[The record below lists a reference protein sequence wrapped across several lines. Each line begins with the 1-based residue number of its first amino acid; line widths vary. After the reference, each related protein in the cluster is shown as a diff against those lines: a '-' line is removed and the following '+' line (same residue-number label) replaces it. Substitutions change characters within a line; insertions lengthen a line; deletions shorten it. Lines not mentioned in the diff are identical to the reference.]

1 MLLYSPRWLFLYPG
15 GLLMLMGSLLA
26 LWLLPGMRHVGH
38 VGFDVSTLVYSAT
51 MIFVGYQAV
60 NFAVFTKVFAIT
72 AGYLPRDEKFNR
84 LFSVITLET
93 GLVIGAVLFLVGLGI
108 SIFAVD
114 FWRATGF
121 GPLNPGRALRM
132 VMPGVIFLTLGCQT
146 IFSSFFLS
154 VLGMGKR

>member
-1 MLLYSPRWLFLYPG
+1 
-15 GLLMLMGSLLA
+15 
-26 LWLLPGMRHVGH
+26 
-38 VGFDVSTLVYSAT
+38 

-93 GLVIGAVLFLVGLGI
+93 GLVVGAVLFLLGLGI

-114 FWRATGF
+114 SWRATGF
-121 GPLNPGRALRM
+121 GPLNPVRALRM